1 MTEVYRFSESEIL
14 FFFLVLMRM
23 TAFVVSWP
31 VFGVENV
38 SAQLKILFAVVLTMV
53 VFPTL
58 HWSPAQYEAIKA
70 DLILLSIREVFIGL
84 SLGYLARFFFFTF
97 RIAGEMM
104 SQAIGL
110 SSASM
115 FNPMMGGQVTAVE
128 QLYVTLATLFYLA
141 ANGHHLLI
149 TGLVRTFEW
158 APAAKL
164 ALNISQFPGVAYMAQ
179 EVIDLGLRFSAPI
192 VISLLVVTLVL
203 GVVGKTVPQINVL
216 VTSFPIN
223 IMVGLSLMIITMP
236 LFIDQ
241 MSEFLFLS
249 TERIFQFVKVY

>member
-38 SAQLKILFAVVLTMV
+38 GAHLKVLFGVVLALTI
-53 VFPTL
+53 FPTL
-58 HWSPAQYEAIKA
+58 HWAPAQYEAIKS
-70 DLILLSIREVFIGL
+70 DLILLAIREVFIGL

-104 SQAIGL
+104 SQASGL

-115 FNPMMGGQVTAVE
+115 FNPAIGGQVTSIE

-158 APAAKL
+158 APTAKL
-164 ALNISQFPGVAYMAQ
+164 ALNFSQFPGVAFMAQ

-192 VISLLVVTLVL
+192 VISLLVVNLVL

-223 IMVGLSLMIITMP
+223 IMVGLGLMIMTMP

-241 MSEFLFLS
+241 MSEFLQLS
-249 TERIFQFVKVY
+249 TERVFQFVKAY